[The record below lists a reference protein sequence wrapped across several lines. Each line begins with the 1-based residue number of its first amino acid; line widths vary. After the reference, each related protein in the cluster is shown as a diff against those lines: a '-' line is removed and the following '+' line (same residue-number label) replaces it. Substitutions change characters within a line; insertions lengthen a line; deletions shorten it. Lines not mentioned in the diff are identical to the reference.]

1 VHGIVWFLRPPEE
14 AGSATA
20 ATAAGGAML
29 RSSMARTERSRQV
42 WPGSSGSAFEEMSN
56 SDRRG
61 AMSKVASRLVADCSA
76 GHIAE
81 PFHCPRSVS
90 LPSLGRTTKSIRSL
104 ADSSPLRQ
112 ERRDSS
118 LFGGTQGIT
127 AEALREEFSMVDS
140 MIEHLKHRS
149 RVPEIDP
156 GSPGRQADVFKGLA
170 ASRTP
175 QRRDKEV
182 EEEEQ
187 AFMRT
192 TVVKVQ
198 KETRDARI
206 NVQRKLAHR
215 REVAAEGATGE
226 FYANC
231 RRLFRSFCLSCRTCM
246 GHSPP
251 TRERSLPML
260 HLHVQRAGGT
270 ERVDLVDVSALK
282 SRSKFSAGPRAS
294 VESLLEARRS
304 AEKQLRFAATS
315 AIHRGNASSQD
326 SVLGALSWEE
336 RYYMVAERK
345 QQQAVANYLHKMN
358 SRREKAAPLPVA
370 EQFHED
376 PDF

>member
-1 VHGIVWFLRPPEE
+1 VHRIVWFLRPPEE
-14 AGSATA
+14 VGSATA
-20 ATAAGGAML
+20 ATTAGGAML
-29 RSSMARTERSRQV
+29 RSSMARTGRSLQV
-42 WPGSSGSAFEEMSN
+42 WPVSSGSAFEEMSN

-61 AMSKVASRLVADCSA
+61 AMSKVASRLVADRSA

-81 PFHCPRSVS
+81 PLHCPRSAS

-104 ADSSPLRQ
+104 ADAFPLRQ

-149 RVPEIDP
+149 RAPEIDP

-192 TVVKVQ
+192 TVPKVQ

-215 REVAAEGATGE
+215 REVAAEG
-226 FYANC
+226 
-231 RRLFRSFCLSCRTCM
+231 
-246 GHSPP
+246 HSPP

-260 HLHVQRAGGT
+260 QLHVQRAGGT
-270 ERVDLVDVSALK
+270 ECVDLVDVSALK

-315 AIHRGNASSQD
+315 AMHLGSASSQD